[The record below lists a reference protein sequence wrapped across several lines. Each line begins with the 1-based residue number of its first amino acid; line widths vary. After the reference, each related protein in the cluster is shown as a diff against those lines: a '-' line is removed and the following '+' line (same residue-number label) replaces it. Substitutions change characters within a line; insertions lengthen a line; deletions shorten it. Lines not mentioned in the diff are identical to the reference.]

1 MHLPFYHQT
10 STASMLMQA
19 IVVVCMVGSYDASVS
34 FLVTPVCAD

>member
-19 IVVVCMVGSYDASVS
+19 IVVVCMVGSSSKTMLQSA
-34 FLVTPVCAD
+34 FL